1 MNLVKLANDKPVG
14 KGARLVVLTSGDPVT
29 KKFLEYVGRSSR
41 LWDLFIPLLEKQ
53 FAQGKHVARLP
64 RTNFDA
70 ALPGTGFKPRKWFG
84 DGQLKF
90 WIVVS

>member
-14 KGARLVVLTSGDPVT
+14 KGARLVVLSSSDPVMR
-29 KKFLEYVGRSSR
+29 KFLEYVGRSSR
-41 LWDLFIPLLEKQ
+41 FWDLFISSIEKS
-53 FAQGKHVARLP
+53 FAAGKFKARLP

-70 ALPGTGFKPRKWFG
+70 ALPGTGFKPRKWYA

-90 WIVVS
+90 WVVFS